1 MTSAIPP
8 TGPER
13 GAQAPAPV
21 VVPEGT
27 TTAGTKTTGTPTA
40 SARVRRTDRSRDEAR
55 LGWWLAGPA
64 FVIMLLVT
72 LYPILQAVYDSLFS
86 YRLTAPAERAFAG
99 FGNYAVVLTDPV
111 WWRDLLVT
119 VIITVVTVLI
129 ELVLG
134 FALAMV
140 MHRAVRGLRGLLRT
154 AILVPYG
161 IITVVSAFAWFY
173 AFDVTSGYINNWFDW
188 VPGID
193 PSLNW
198 FASQGTSLFVII
210 ASEVWKTTPFISLL
224 LLAGLAQVPGDMEE
238 AAKVDGATPWQVLT
252 RVILPNMKASI
263 MVAVLFRALD
273 AFRIFDNVFIMT
285 KGANGTETL
294 SLLAYR
300 TSIGRLEIGMGSA
313 ISVLLFLCVL
323 LIAFSAIKLFKVDL
337 SSTRGD

>member
-1 MTSAIPP
+1 MAPN
-8 TGPER
+8 R
-13 GAQAPAPV
+13 APATQP
-21 VVPEGT
+21 PAR
-27 TTAGTKTTGTPTA
+27 AGK
-40 SARVRRTDRSRDEAR
+40 SDRARAESR

-64 FVIMLLVT
+64 FVVMLAVT

-86 YRLTAPAERAFAG
+86 YRLTAPGERRFVG
-99 FGNYAVVLTDPV
+99 LGNYAVVLSDPV

-119 VIITVVTVLI
+119 VLITVVTVVI
-129 ELVLG
+129 ELILG

-140 MHRAVRGLRGLLRT
+140 MHRAVHRLRGLLRT

-173 AFDVTSGYINNWFDW
+173 AFDVTSGYVNHWFDW
-188 VPGID
+188 VPGISPD
-193 PSLNW
+193 LNW
-198 FASQGTSLFVII
+198 FASQGTSLLVII

-238 AAKVDGATPWQVLT
+238 AAKVDGATTGQVLR

-285 KGANGTETL
+285 NGANGTETL

-300 TSIGRLEIGMGSA
+300 TSIGRLEIGLGSA
-313 ISVLLFLCVL
+313 VSVLLFVCVI
-323 LIAFSAIKLFKVDL
+323 LICFAAIKLFKVDL
-337 SSTRGD
+337 ASARGE